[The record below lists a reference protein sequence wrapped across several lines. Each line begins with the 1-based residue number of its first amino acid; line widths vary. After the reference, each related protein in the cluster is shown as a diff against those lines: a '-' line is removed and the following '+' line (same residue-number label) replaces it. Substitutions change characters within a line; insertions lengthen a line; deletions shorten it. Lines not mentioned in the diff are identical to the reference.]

1 MWYCNKCDRVWV
13 SSLLRHGREP
23 EYFTREDLAFYGFRD
38 RECKL
43 CTTAN
48 SEPPCDTVSPYGDM
62 GCGPVSDH
70 IEESIEESNRNISIE
85 EKFKSL
91 KTCMRPLR

>member
-38 RECKL
+38 RECRL

-48 SEPPCDTVSPYGDM
+48 SEPPCDM
-62 GCGPVSDH
+62 GCRIKRHRCRDSFFTNPTH
-70 IEESIEESNRNISIE
+70 IEESKEESIK